1 MEPSTF
7 KELFSPRSRSL
18 EYTKISQKHPD
29 RIPIILDRCQRCE
42 LPHVSKN
49 KYLVTKELTMS
60 QFLFT
65 VRRRIN
71 LKPSQSLFI
80 LVNGQLV
87 NGGSPLSTIYET
99 HKDEDGFLYMVYTS
113 ENTFG

>member
-1 MEPSTF
+1 LP
-7 KELFSPRSRSL
+7 
-18 EYTKISQKHPD
+18 KIN
-29 RIPIILDRCQRCE
+29 
-42 LPHVSKN
+42 KN
-49 KYLVTKELTMS
+49 KFLASKELTMS

-65 VRRRIN
+65 IRRRIE
-71 LKPSQSLFI
+71 LKPSESLFV

-87 NGGSPLSTIYET
+87 NGITPLSKVHED